1 MRWSRAIRRIALP
14 LCAVAAAAL
23 APASADAD
31 AVAVTGGAT
40 AITKTSALLQGVV
53 NNDGS
58 ESQWYFQYGRS
69 PAALVLQTPV
79 RALSDVGVTAVADT
93 ARGLRPGTGYY
104 FRLVVSSV
112 PPSPHFG
119 VAKHFNTAPAVVY
132 GVLSLRADRLA
143 IRHGSVSFPL
153 RCAGARGAVCAGTLV
168 DSAKTKHGRTA
179 RCATGK
185 FTARAG
191 HSPVVKTNLS
201 RQCASLVRAA
211 GSHRLATTLT
221 ATFSTRQK
229 ALKRR
234 VTLIG

>member
-1 MRWSRAIRRIALP
+1 M
-14 LCAVAAAAL
+14 VAAAL
-23 APASADAD
+23 APASARAD
-31 AVAVTGGAT
+31 PVAVTGGAT

-53 NNDGS
+53 NNNGS
-58 ESQWYFQYGRS
+58 ESRWYFQYGRN
-69 PAALVLQTPV
+69 PAALVLQTPA
-79 RALSDVGVTAVADT
+79 RALPDAGVTAVADT

-104 FRLVVSSV
+104 FRLVLDSV

-119 VAKHFNTAPAVVY
+119 DTKHFSTAPVVVY
-132 GVLSLRADRLA
+132 GVVSLRADRLVV
-143 IRHGSVSFPL
+143 RHASMSFRL

-168 DSAKTKHGRTA
+168 DSARTKHGRTV
-179 RCATGK
+179 RCAAGK
-185 FTARAG
+185 FKTRAG
-191 HSPVVKTNLS
+191 HSPVVSTRLS
-201 RQCASLVRAA
+201 RDCAGLVKAA

>member
-1 MRWSRAIRRIALP
+1 M
-14 LCAVAAAAL
+14 VAAAL
-23 APASADAD
+23 APASARAD

-53 NNDGS
+53 NNDGN
-58 ESQWYFQYGRS
+58 ESRWYFQYGPY

-79 RALSDVGVTAVADT
+79 RALSDAGVTAVADT

-104 FRLVVSSV
+104 FRLVVDSV
-112 PPSPHFG
+112 PPSRHYG
-119 VAKHFNTAPAVVY
+119 DAKHFSTAPAVVD
-132 GVLSLRADRLA
+132 GVVSLRADRLA
-143 IRHGSVSFPL
+143 VRQGSVSFPL

-168 DSAKTKHGRTA
+168 DSARTKHARTV
-179 RCATGK
+179 RCAAGK
-185 FTARAG
+185 FTTHAG
-191 HSPVVKTNLS
+191 HSPVVNTRLS
-201 RQCASLVRAA
+201 RDCAGLVKTAR
-211 GSHRLATTLT
+211 SHRLATTFV

>member
-1 MRWSRAIRRIALP
+1 MRRSRAIRRIVLP
-14 LCAVAAAAL
+14 LCAMVAAAL
-23 APASADAD
+23 APASAHAD
-31 AVAVTGGAT
+31 AVAFTGGAT
-40 AITKTSALLQGVV
+40 AITKTSALLQGAV

-58 ESQWYFQYGRS
+58 ESRWYFRYGRN
-69 PAALVLQTPV
+69 PAALVLQTRV
-79 RALSDVGVTAVADT
+79 RVLSDAGVTAVADT
-93 ARGLRPGTGYY
+93 ARGLTPGTGYY
-104 FRLVVSSV
+104 FRLVVDSV

-119 VAKHFNTAPAVVY
+119 LAKHFSTAPAVVY
-132 GVLSLRADRLA
+132 GVVSLRADRLRV
-143 IRHGSVSFPL
+143 RHGSVSFPL
-153 RCAGARGAVCAGTLV
+153 RCAGARGAVCGGTLL
-168 DSAKTKHGRTA
+168 DSAKTKHGRTV

-191 HSPVVKTNLS
+191 HSPAVNTRLGRDCAGLVK
-201 RQCASLVRAA
+201 AA